1 MADTTATLDHL
12 ALVVVHN
19 LPQALLVVLTT
30 LVIVLVGKD
39 IINGMMRSPFL
50 NPNTWQPL
58 TLVDVKQLSHNV
70 RRFRF
75 ALPHQEQL
83 LGLPLGQHVS
93 IKGSSKNGG
102 GEVFRP
108 YTPTTAIMQ
117 RGYVDFVIKLYP
129 EGQMSQVLA
138 AAEVGDSLLFKGP
151 KGRFQYEKGSKRAIG
166 MLAGGSGIT
175 PMYQVAT
182 EILRDS
188 NDDTH
193 LSLVYANYTEDDI
206 LLRKELDE
214 LAERHANFSVYYV
227 LNDPPRGWAGGKG
240 FVTAE
245 MIKKHLPAPAA
256 DVVILRCGPAP
267 MNKAME
273 AHLEALGYPKEQQFQ
288 F

>member
-102 GEVFRP
+102 GEVFRC
-108 YTPTTAIMQ
+108 T
-117 RGYVDFVIKLYP
+117 V
-129 EGQMSQVLA
+129 VLA
-138 AAEVGDSLLFKGP
+138 LAARCRCPHALLP
-151 KGRFQYEKGSKRAIG
+151 AH
-166 MLAGGSGIT
+166 
-175 PMYQVAT
+175 
-182 EILRDS
+182 LRG
-188 NDDTH
+188 
-193 LSLVYANYTEDDI
+193 NYV
-206 LLRKELDE
+206 R
-214 LAERHANFSVYYV
+214 
-227 LNDPPRGWAGGKG
+227 
-240 FVTAE
+240 
-245 MIKKHLPAPAA
+245 LPAPC
-256 DVVILRCGPAP
+256 LR
-267 MNKAME
+267 
-273 AHLEALGYPKEQQFQ
+273 AL
-288 F
+288 